1 MESYRGRE
9 VWRSTWAAGRISK
22 ALMQAFSTETPPR
35 LQLRKGKSPRDKDSD
50 RDDLRQHRV
59 SKVLLKLLFPAAQG
73 PICKK
78 PTFDMYQLDSMVF
91 AGSFQ
96 LPKGLWG
103 IILIKWA
110 IVL

>member
-1 MESYRGRE
+1 MGCRKNFKGPD
-9 VWRSTWAAGRISK
+9 AGT
-22 ALMQAFSTETPPR
+22 FN
-35 LQLRKGKSPRDKDSD
+35 KDDTATSAQEGQVPEGQDGD

-59 SKVLLKLLFPAAQG
+59 SKVLLKLLFPTAQG

-78 PTFDMYQLDSMVF
+78 PTFDMYQLDSTVF

>member
-1 MESYRGRE
+1 MTSSQEGQVPAEAWRE
-9 VWRSTWAAGRISK
+9 G
-22 ALMQAFSTETPPR
+22 
-35 LQLRKGKSPRDKDSD
+35 G
-50 RDDLRQHRV
+50 RDDPLHRRV
-59 SKVLLKLLFPAAQG
+59 PNVLLRLLHPAARG

-78 PTFDMYQLDSMVF
+78 PTFDIYQLDGIVF

-110 IVL
+110 IVLEGMKISACKSRAEDI

>member
-1 MESYRGRE
+1 MEGYRGRE
-9 VWRSTWAAGRISK
+9 VWRCLWATARISK
-22 ALMQAFSTETPPR
+22 ALMQAFSTETTLTSAQEGQVPEG
-35 LQLRKGKSPRDKDSD
+35 QGQQK
-50 RDDLRQHRV
+50 DDLPQHGV
-59 SKVLLKLLFPAAQG
+59 SKVLLKPLLPAAQG

-78 PTFDMYQLDSMVF
+78 PTFDMYRLDSMVF

-103 IILIKWA
+103 IILIKWT

>member
-1 MESYRGRE
+1 MGY
-9 VWRSTWAAGRISK
+9 WRISK
-22 ALMQAFSTETPPR
+22 TLTHAFSTETTLTSGQVPEG
-35 LQLRKGKSPRDKDSD
+35 QGWQE
-50 RDDLRQHRV
+50 DDLQQHRV
-59 SKVLLKLLFPAAQG
+59 SKGLLKPLLSAAQG

-110 IVL
+110 IGL